1 MRLISSI
8 KPALLLALMALI
20 AVTVISVIETNTR
33 ERVAHNQALYKSKQL
48 RALLQDID
56 YTNEPWSNAITTEL
70 NGIGT
75 ITLYPVRNKSELLA
89 VVIES
94 GGSQGYVSTIDL
106 LVAISID
113 PDGNDR
119 VIGVRATQH
128 RETPGLGD
136 KIDIQRSNWM
146 TQFDGTSLTMP
157 DSTLWKTQKDG
168 GSFDQLTGATVTSR
182 AVISG
187 VLDTLSAFAKNR
199 STLLEA
205 LDQNAKN

>member
-1 MRLISSI
+1 MR
-8 KPALLLALMALI
+8 
-20 AVTVISVIETNTR
+20 
-33 ERVAHNQALYKSKQL
+33 
-48 RALLQDID
+48 D
-56 YTNEPWSNAITTEL
+56 NA
-70 NGIGT
+70 
-75 ITLYPVRNKSELLA
+75 KLLA

-94 GGSQGYVSTIDL
+94 EGSQGYVGPIGL

>member
-56 YTNEPWSNAITTEL
+56 YTNEPWSNAVTTDL
-70 NGIGT
+70 NSIGT

-94 GGSQGYVSTIDL
+94 GGSQGYVSTIAL
-106 LVAISID
+106 LVAISIA

-136 KIDIQRSNWM
+136 KIDIQRSNWI

-187 VLDTLSAFAKNR
+187 VHDTLSAFAKNR

>member
-94 GGSQGYVSTIDL
+94 GGSQGYVSTIAL

>member
-8 KPALLLALMALI
+8 KPALLLALMALV

-56 YTNEPWSNAITTEL
+56 YTNEPWSNSITADL
-70 NGIGT
+70 NSTGT

-113 PDGNDR
+113 PDANDR

-146 TQFDGTSLTMP
+146 TQFNSTSLTVP

>member
-56 YTNEPWSNAITTEL
+56 YTNEPWSNAITAEL

-94 GGSQGYVSTIDL
+94 GGSQGYVSTIAL

>member
-8 KPALLLALMALI
+8 KPALLLALMALV
-20 AVTVISVIETNTR
+20 AVTVISFIETNTR

-56 YTNEPWSNAITTEL
+56 YTNEPWSNPITADL
-70 NGIGT
+70 NSTGT

-113 PDGNDR
+113 PDGEDR
-119 VIGVRATQH
+119 IIGVRATQH

-136 KIDIQRSNWM
+136 KIDIQRSNWI
-146 TQFDGTSLTMP
+146 TQFDGTSLTVP

-168 GSFDQLTGATVTSR
+168 GSFDQLSGATVTSR

>member
-8 KPALLLALMALI
+8 KPALLLALMALV
-20 AVTVISVIETNTR
+20 AVTVISFIETNTR

-56 YTNEPWSNAITTEL
+56 YTNEPWSNPITADL
-70 NGIGT
+70 NSTGT

-113 PDGNDR
+113 PDGEDR
-119 VIGVRATQH
+119 IIGVRATQH

-136 KIDIQRSNWM
+136 KIDIQRSNWI
-146 TQFDGTSLTMP
+146 TQFDGTSLTVP

-205 LDQNAKN
+205 LDPNVKN

>member
-8 KPALLLALMALI
+8 KPALLLALMALV
-20 AVTVISVIETNTR
+20 AVTVISFIETNTR

-56 YTNEPWSNAITTEL
+56 YTNEPWSNPITADL
-70 NGIGT
+70 NSTGT

-136 KIDIQRSNWM
+136 KIDIQRSNWI
-146 TQFDGTSLTMP
+146 TQFDGTSLTVP

-168 GSFDQLTGATVTSR
+168 GSFDQLSGATVTSR